1 MANQYD
7 DWTGRSDD
15 PPNAGSRERG
25 TGPFGPNGS
34 DRADRWR
41 DQDMTAPWIRS
52 GVNQIRK
59 MSDRWRDRDPRE
71 IMADLERFA
80 RRQPVAFLGGAILL
94 GFVSARLMKSA
105 ALPRSSH
112 HRSTSS
118 PQ

>member
-7 DWTGRSDD
+7 DWTGRSAD
-15 PPNAGSRERG
+15 PSNAGSHERG

-34 DRADRWR
+34 DREDGWR
-41 DQDMTAPWIRS
+41 DQDMTAAWVRA

-71 IMADLERFA
+71 IMADIERFA

-94 GFVSARLMKSA
+94 GFVSARMLRSA
-105 ALPRSSH
+105 ASS
-112 HRSTSS
+112 RGSRQRPTSTM
-118 PQ
+118 